1 MKKTF
6 KYLLS
11 MVAVA
16 LMGVAFS
23 ACTNEDDIDMGEVA
37 NWKVVCSNVT
47 APGKD
52 AAWTNALRNS
62 VNLNSQIVNFK
73 DPEAIAADDTEKH
86 LNKLDGLNETAA
98 KWYLTYAAE
107 QAYQM
112 LNRDSFVATVNGAEV
127 KRADLPENT
136 VFTFTLFRVVG
147 SQQFAVNS
155 AKVTVVGDKVSI
167 ENNCEFDDLYEP

>member
-37 NWKVVCSNVT
+37 NWKVVCSNVA

-52 AAWTNALRNS
+52 AAWTTALRNS

-73 DPEAIAADDTEKH
+73 DPNNIAEGDTEKH
-86 LNKLDGLNETAA
+86 LNVLNGINETAA

-107 QAYQM
+107 QTYQ
-112 LNRDSFVATVNGAEV
+112 LLKKDAFVATVNGAEV
-127 KRADLPENT
+127 KRADLPKNT
-136 VFTFTLFRVVG
+136 VFTFTLFRVVEG
-147 SQQFAVNS
+147 NQFAVNS

>member
-1 MKKTF
+1 
-6 KYLLS
+6 

-52 AAWTNALRNS
+52 PAWITAMRNS

-73 DPEAIAADDTEKH
+73 DPADIADNDTETH
-86 LNKLDGLNETAA
+86 LNALKGINETAA

-107 QAYQM
+107 QTYQL
-112 LNRDSFVATVNGAEV
+112 LNKDAFVATVNGAEV
-127 KRADLPENT
+127 KRADLPNNT
-136 VFTFTLFRVVG
+136 VFTFTLFRVVDNN
-147 SQQFAVNS
+147 QFAVNA
-155 AKVTVVGDKVSI
+155 AKVTVAGEKVTI
-167 ENNCEFDDLYEP
+167 ENNCDFDDLYAP